1 MSVPVQDI
9 LHATSVA
16 VAGRGLLIR
25 GASGSGKSGLA
36 LEMMARGALLIADDR
51 TIVRRHDGR
60 LILDVPLAL
69 QGMIEAR
76 QIGLLHADWVTGVP
90 LAAVLDLDVAERH
103 RLPPNR
109 RTCLLG
115 VEVPLLHNSASEY
128 FPAGLVH
135 YLKSGRRE

>member
-1 MSVPVQDI
+1 MREV

-16 VAGRGLLIR
+16 VAGRGLMIR

-36 LEMMARGALLIADDR
+36 LELMARGAQLIADDR
-51 TIVRRHDGR
+51 TIVTRQGAH
-60 LILDVPLAL
+60 LILSVPRVLA
-69 QGMIEAR
+69 GMIEAR
-76 QIGLLHADWVTGVP
+76 AIGLLYAPHVTGILLV
-90 LAAVLDLDVAERH
+90 AVLDLNVAERH

-109 RTCLLG
+109 STRLLG
-115 VEVPLLHNSASEY
+115 VDVPLLHNSASEY

>member
-1 MSVPVQDI
+1 MREV

-16 VAGRGLLIR
+16 VAGRGLMIR

-36 LEMMARGALLIADDR
+36 LELMARGAQLIADDR
-51 TIVRRHDGR
+51 TIVTRQGAH
-60 LILDVPLAL
+60 LILSVPRALA
-69 QGMIEAR
+69 GMIEAR
-76 QIGLLHADWVTGVP
+76 AIGLLHAPHVTGIP
-90 LAAVLDLDVAERH
+90 LVAVLDLNVAERH

-109 RTCLLG
+109 STRLLG
-115 VEVPLLHNSASEY
+115 VDVPLLHNSASEY